1 MQIIR
6 TDLSAAARAGA
17 LDASLAFNTLH
28 NEQRELLAQTAAS
41 GLQGLQAILSST
53 GAYGVAI
60 ASLQETSE
68 SIELANL
75 EAQKDP
81 IIEGTSAQRQ
91 QVQNAVNAGRQAQVN
106 RLYGDIDAARTAAGN
121 AFNGTA
127 AGTAERTAATQ
138 VRNAADAVRTANEA
152 FYNGSTSQ
160 VQSAYNS
167 AVTARNAA
175 QTAYNNAP
183 DSRKAAAL
191 AVLNAANQTVAAAQK
206 VVDLSNTPTAQLM
219 GITPNVTDL
228 GNGYLLSTWGSTG
241 LVTLT
246 SPDGSGGII
255 IKNDGSVDK
264 LDETGKGWKFNS
276 TSTFLLSGETKVT
289 VTPGTP
295 ANILVSR
302 GIHAYEI
309 SNLRPGQ
316 NVATSAYGELNGRV
330 VDRASN
336 DGHILRPRAG
346 DSSAWELNS
355 QLLGDAGS
363 REVVATTEVT
373 NELRLDPTDITVSPQ
388 LLGFISD
395 LGLTST
401 DYDSDGK
408 LNNEELAQ
416 LGTYI
421 ATYVQ
426 QLQEAYNQALANIT
440 QANGALF
447 ELNEM
452 LDALRRENENRVD
465 EKSAESA
472 ENRAL
477 LQSIERRLVSALQLL
492 RGGDGP
498 GTGESQPLPGGIEA
512 SAERVLSQLNAVTQG
527 GVQGLLSSQPSSPV
541 STGSQS
547 TATVPSGSS
556 ATPDGTPSS
565 PDPLGDSLRRASR
578 LLSGLSSNL
587 SLLEIASAPA
597 AATAAAPPLP
607 ASLGELAAA
616 LVTLLGGGPGQPQDS
631 ASLLGGLQGLFAAL
645 GQAGVLDLPA
655 LADVGSLPELL
666 TSLGGLLGGLPP
678 NELTLGEGP
687 LAEFIGELSL
697 LGRLTE
703 GAASGAPASGRAEAQ
718 LALVLAG
725 LATLGSA
732 GAGQSSSPQG
742 GVVPA
747 PGELRTGFQT
757 FVAALARSGLFS
769 GQTAPEAAG
778 VGLGTSG
785 ISLATGNTEQIATIS
800 GNFYTAPEL
809 QKQIEANLNKA
820 LQVQNEQ
827 LSRASTLFTQSQE
840 IVQKFVSLIKE
851 DDLVRELIQS
861 DELSDDQQQIFDD
874 KMTELRKDWGMEWGS
889 EDNRAPASQSNLVS
903 RAVQSGMMV

>member
-41 GLQGLQAILSST
+41 GLRGLQAILSST

-81 IIEGTSAQRQ
+81 IVEGTAAQRQ
-91 QVQNAVNAGRQAQVN
+91 QVLNAVNAGRQAQVN
-106 RLYGDIDAARTAAGN
+106 RLYGEIDAARTAASN
-121 AFNGTA
+121 ALNGTA
-127 AGTAERTAATQ
+127 ADTAERTAATQ
-138 VRNAADAVRTANEA
+138 VRDAANAVRTANEA

-160 VQSAYNS
+160 VQSAYNN
-167 AVTARNAA
+167 AVSARNAA

-219 GITPNVTDL
+219 GITPSVTDL

-241 LVTLT
+241 YVTLT

-264 LDETGKGWKFNS
+264 LDETGRGWKFNS

-289 VTPGTP
+289 VNPGTP

-309 SNLRPGQ
+309 SNLRSGQ
-316 NVATSAYGELNGRV
+316 NVSTSAYGDLNGRE

-336 DGHILRPRAG
+336 DGHIIRPRAG

-363 REVVATTEVT
+363 REVVATTAVT
-373 NELRLDPTDITVSPQ
+373 NELKLDPTDVAVSPE
-388 LLGFISD
+388 LLSFING

-401 DYDSDGK
+401 DYDGDGK

-421 ATYVQ
+421 STYVQ

-452 LDALRRENENRVD
+452 LDALRRENDNRVD
-465 EKSAESA
+465 EKSAENA

-498 GTGESQPLPGGIEA
+498 GVSEGQPLPGGIEA
-512 SAERVLSQLNAVTQG
+512 SAERVLNQLNAVTQG
-527 GVQGLLSSQPSSPV
+527 GVQALLSSQPSVPSP
-541 STGSQS
+541 TGAQS
-547 TATVPSGSS
+547 TVTPSSGSA
-556 ATPDGTPSS
+556 ATPEGTPSS

-578 LLSGLSSNL
+578 LLSGLSSHLNI
-587 SLLEIASAPA
+587 LEIASPPTTPA
-597 AATAAAPPLP
+597 ASAPPLP
-607 ASLGELAAA
+607 AALGELAAA
-616 LVTLLGGGPGQPQDS
+616 LATLLGGSLDQPLDS
-631 ASLLGGLQGLFAAL
+631 ASLQGGLQSLFAAL
-645 GQAGVLDLPA
+645 GQAGVLDLSA
-655 LADVGSLPELL
+655 LPDTGSLPELM
-666 TSLGGLLGGLPP
+666 TGLGSLLGGLPQSDVA
-678 NELTLGEGP
+678 LGDSR
-687 LAEFIGELSL
+687 LSAFLGELSL
-697 LGRLTE
+697 LGSLPE
-703 GAASGAPASGRAEAQ
+703 GSASGNPATGRAEAQ
-718 LALVLAG
+718 LGLVLAG
-725 LATLGSA
+725 LASLGSA
-732 GAGQSSSPQG
+732 GAGQSSGTQG
-742 GVVPA
+742 STAPTPA
-747 PGELRTGFQT
+747 ELRLGFQSLL
-757 FVAALARSGLFS
+757 AALTASGQFS
-769 GQTAPEAAG
+769 GQAPLGAANS
-778 VGLGTSG
+778 GTGGG
-785 ISLATGNTEQIATIS
+785 IAFSSGNTEQIATIS

-809 QKQIEANLNKA
+809 QKQIEANLSKA

-827 LSRASTLFTQSQE
+827 LGRASTLFTQSQE

-889 EDNRAPASQSNLVS
+889 DDNRAPASQSSLVS